1 MIALRITLPA
11 AREDAAVTLL
21 WELGTA
27 GIEVQP
33 AAEGA
38 VSLLSFFP
46 GDETACS
53 GLAAQIGKGLPDATI
68 EAADVPD
75 VDWVARFRDG
85 FRPFSVGTFRIV
97 PAWDDCTAADART
110 LRIDPGRAFGT
121 GTHESTRLCLLLLE
135 RLATEGALG
144 RVLDVGAGT
153 GILALAAARLGAA
166 LAVAS
171 DIDVDALHSCRQHA
185 ALNGARLP
193 LLRADGGRAVQP
205 GRFDGL
211 LANLTAPLLIER
223 AQELGA
229 LFTRWAVLAGLLVE
243 EVASVRAAFAAIDPS
258 PQVEYMGEWAGL
270 RLTKRAS

>member
-38 VSLLSFFP
+38 ISLLTFFSCEEATCP
-46 GDETACS
+46 V
-53 GLAAQIGKGLPDATI
+53 LAAQIGKHLLDATI
-68 EAADVPD
+68 EATDVPD

-97 PAWDDCTAADART
+97 PVWDECATPGDRT

-135 RLATEGALG
+135 RLAAEGSLG

-171 DIDVDALHSCRQHA
+171 DIHVEALHSCRQHA

-229 LFTRWAVLAGLLVE
+229 LFTRWAVLAGLLAE
-243 EVASVRAAFAAIDPS
+243 EVASVRAAFAGIDPS

-270 RLTKRAS
+270 RLTKRAP